1 MNKEGRYLTLGTLVF
16 LGFIISVLLG
26 FIIIVLLGGFNGVVT
41 TENGW
46 NEYKYDK
53 NPITPNNHA
62 WACVI
67 KEKNNWTMYYSITG
81 NLTYIGRKTSSNG
94 KNWTDH
100 GPVLESTPDA
110 WDSKIWCPSVIKED
124 DEYRMLYTGSY
135 YGIQVGLA
143 TSPDGINWTKYEN
156 NPVFNSPDE
165 WARNDTE
172 GFGIIYIEEENKY
185 LLFYNTL
192 DKPARQIGIA
202 ESKDLINWTPYH
214 STPIFATTVF
224 NRFRVYNKVYNLLD
238 IPNQREQRYNQFC
251 AWQFK
256 YDGKYYAFAPSY
268 SSVRNYA
275 KIALYECDNPYF
287 LESDRIFKGFVVS
300 GSESGFD
307 SHDMDTPCPII
318 FDNRMY
324 LYYAG
329 EQGGIWRTGLIEIPN
344 LSLALK
350 DGSLAS

>member
-1 MNKEGRYLTLGTLVF
+1 MMNKDRRYLVLGTLLV
-16 LGFIISVLLG
+16 SLG
-26 FIIIVLLGGFNGVVT
+26 FIIIVLLSGFTGVVT

-67 KEKNNWTMYYSITG
+67 KEENNWTMYYSIAG
-81 NLTYIGRKTSSNG
+81 NLTYIGRKISSDG
-94 KNWTDH
+94 KNWNEQ

-110 WDSKIWCPSVIKED
+110 WDSEIWCPSVIKED
-124 DEYRMLYTGSY
+124 DEYKMLYSGSL
-135 YGIQVGLA
+135 YGIVQVGLA

-192 DKPARQIGIA
+192 EQSVREIGIA
-202 ESKDLINWTPYH
+202 ESKDLINWTPH
-214 STPIFATTVF
+214 QSTPIFATSVF
-224 NRFRVYNKVYNLLD
+224 SRFKEKLYALLY
-238 IPNQREQRYNQFC
+238 IPNQEQRYNQFC

-256 YDGKYYAFAPSY
+256 YGSKYYAFVPSY
-268 SSVRNYA
+268 SSVRDYA

-287 LESDRIFKGFVVS
+287 LETDRTFKGFVVS

-318 FDNRMY
+318 FDDKMY
-324 LYYAG
+324 LYYGG
-329 EQGGIWRTGLIEIPN
+329 EECGIWQTGLIEISN
-344 LSLALK
+344 LSSALK